1 MTKIKLSQE
10 MLKSVFYLEQTLRLH
25 YVWHISPP
33 QKKFILH
40 HYLSSIDSGHNIE
53 RQSLIHKQP

>member
-33 QKKFILH
+33 QKNSFCTI
-40 HYLSSIDSGHNIE
+40 I
-53 RQSLIHKQP
+53 